1 MRIAYEKQIA
11 GLQAIIQIFGF
22 FAIAMIVII
31 LFLISKT
38 SAPRVSYV
46 IDRLNIFR
54 SWVNMSTR
62 IDSESDPNFYYII
75 LLFFIALLFV
85 FFYYNAWLVR
95 WQIKFHVKFNLSN
108 KIRWLLIAE
117 IVIQACWFL
126 YFIQKWHS
134 LLNGS

>member
-75 LLFFIALLFV
+75 ILFFIALLFV
-85 FFYYNAWLVR
+85 FFYYNA
-95 WQIKFHVKFNLSN
+95 
-108 KIRWLLIAE
+108 
-117 IVIQACWFL
+117 
-126 YFIQKWHS
+126 
-134 LLNGS
+134 